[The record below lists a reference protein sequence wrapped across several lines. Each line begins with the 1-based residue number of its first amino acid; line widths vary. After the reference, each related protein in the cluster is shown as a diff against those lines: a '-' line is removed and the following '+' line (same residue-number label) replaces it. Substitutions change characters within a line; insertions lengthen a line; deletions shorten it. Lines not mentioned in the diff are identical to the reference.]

1 MKVERTVCI
10 TLENFILRATSAL
23 ALCGHLVPTGT
34 IIEVS
39 RGEAENL
46 KSRNR
51 AVDATQAEVDAAVK
65 IIASGTINNTTDL
78 VQRLREISG
87 EGRTANIKPHVAVGL
102 RDAQIDALLERA
114 QRTRNEGREA

>member
-10 TLENFILRATSAL
+10 TVENFILRTTSAL
-23 ALCGHLVPTGT
+23 ALCGHLVPADK

-51 AVDATQAEVDAAVK
+51 AVDATQAEVDAADK
-65 IIASGTINNTTDL
+65 IIASGTIDNTTDM
-78 VQRLREISG
+78 VQRLREISS

-102 RDAQIDALLERA
+102 TDAQMDALLERA
-114 QRTRNEGREA
+114 QRSRNDGREA